1 MGYKYL
7 PKKNGKIKKIE
18 NAYKGRIDIYKKII
32 SSWKMPNCFDDGTDS
47 TFGGGSKGL
56 GPVMSFNWYMYMH
69 VAYFCIL
76 SDIQRQWN
84 DETCYFNTVD
94 LLQ

>member
-18 NAYKGRIDIYKKII
+18 NEYKGRIDIYKKII

-56 GPVMSFNWYMYMH
+56 GPVMSYVH
-69 VAYFCIL
+69 ACSLLLYFIGY
-76 SDIQRQWN
+76 SK
-84 DETCYFNTVD
+84 TMK
-94 LLQ
+94 

>member
-1 MGYKYL
+1 MYL

-18 NAYKGRIDIYKKII
+18 NEYKGRIDINKKII

-56 GPVMSFNWYMYMH
+56 GPVMS
-69 VAYFCIL
+69 C
-76 SDIQRQWN
+76 
-84 DETCYFNTVD
+84 TCHRGLVVG
-94 LLQ
+94 